1 MGRGPSTALYLD
13 LFCRLALVEE
23 QGELLLVGTYP
34 GEASPL
40 RAEGLLVLITGT

>member
-23 QGELLLVGTYP
+23 QGELLVGTYP